1 MNKGKN
7 KDGSTFSSRVDD
19 ELGNRQEHAENN
31 NYLGTKEKSDRNKKM
46 TSNNA
51 YTLTNNMTTTKITT
65 HRIKMTKI
73 DLNPKKS
80 GRIKKGKSQL
90 AAEKV
95 VNAVAKI
102 LIAIQTVFTVIKSL
116 RKTKK
121 KRETLVI

>member
-1 MNKGKN
+1 
-7 KDGSTFSSRVDD
+7 
-19 ELGNRQEHAENN
+19 
-31 NYLGTKEKSDRNKKM
+31 
-46 TSNNA
+46 
-51 YTLTNNMTTTKITT
+51 
-65 HRIKMTKI
+65 MTKI
-73 DLNPKKS
+73 VLNPKKS

-116 RKTKK
+116 RKTKQ